1 MTIFWFS
8 DQAYDIVKVLI
19 SLASPRN
26 LLIYELE
33 LCSTEKIKGL
43 KGSDRIHQLEHHSHS
58 L

>member
-1 MTIFWFS
+1 MAIFWFS

-33 LCSTEKIKGL
+33 LCSTEKIKGAQ
-43 KGSDRIHQLEHHSHS
+43 RF
-58 L
+58 